1 MEVSKIQLSQAE
13 TELMLNAEIILTKNR
28 VLGKMKLLLE
38 EVMEKQLLF
47 TNEYLKAHEAFFI
60 SPKIS
65 RGENYLGLP
74 WLILDYPRKSS
85 ENNLFFIRS
94 MFWWGKFFS
103 STLHLSGEFKEDFS
117 GRIRNSLTSLSDHF
131 IGINEDPWV
140 HHFKE
145 DNYKSIR
152 SISANEFDLMENN
165 MEHLK
170 IGISFPLEQWEDA
183 SVKLFQNWKFYLQ
196 IAGLITDTV

>member
-13 TELMLNAEIILTKNR
+13 TDLMLNAEIILTKNR
-28 VLGKMKLLLE
+28 VLEKMKLLLE
-38 EVMEKQLLF
+38 EVMGKQLLF
-47 TNEYLKAHEAFFI
+47 TNEYLRDHEAFFI

-85 ENNLFFIRS
+85 GNNLFFIRS

-103 STLHLSGEFKEDFS
+103 STLHLSGDFKEAFS
-117 GRIRNSLTSLSDHF
+117 GTIGKSLTSLSNHF
-131 IGINEDPWV
+131 IGINQDPWI
-140 HHFKE
+140 HHFQE
-145 DNYKSIR
+145 DNYKSAR
-152 SISANEFDLMENN
+152 SISQNEFDLLENN

-183 SVKLFQNWKFYLQ
+183 SLELFQNWKFYLQ
-196 IAGLITDTV
+196 ITGLVNDAV